1 MPGWI
6 IAATID
12 PRPTAHVFGPSLRPV
27 SDDVTTPASDQEET
41 VDNPPEALLIDWA
54 GTITVPMRQM
64 MSLAADELGFSKED
78 VAKAFGGLAE
88 YMAGDNSIFH
98 QAERGEIDDDVL
110 RDFIEEKA
118 PGAGRLFDPTGPSFF
133 NAPDRPEMIELLQEL
148 RVADVT
154 VVIATNN
161 FASIQDLL
169 ARRYL
174 DSGLVSAIVNSALVG
189 ERKPDAAFF
198 EVCLDAFELEP
209 AEALFVDD
217 MSHNVEAAEAL
228 GIPSLLAGS
237 DSADTIAAIRTAFG
251 I

>member
-1 MPGWI
+1 M
-6 IAATID
+6 
-12 PRPTAHVFGPSLRPV
+12 
-27 SDDVTTPASDQEET
+27 SDDTSPR
-41 VDNPPEALLIDWA
+41 PEALLIDWA

-88 YMAGDNSIFH
+88 YMAGDDSIFH
-98 QAERGEIDDDVL
+98 QAERGEVDDDVL

-133 NAPDRPEMIELLQEL
+133 NAPDRPEMIELLEQL
-148 RVADVT
+148 RDADIT

-169 ARRYL
+169 AQRYL

-189 ERKPDAAFF
+189 ARKPDAEFF
-198 EVCLDAFELEP
+198 QICLEAFELDP

-217 MSHNVEAAEAL
+217 MAHNVEAAETL

-237 DSADTIAAIRTAFG
+237 DSADTIAGIRAAFG
-251 I
+251 V